1 MKKGKQLIL
10 LLVLCLVSFAF
21 PAFAGEQKV
30 FDYADLLTTEEEAEL
45 QQMAEAMVNDWA
57 MDLAF
62 LTTYD
67 TEGMAVR
74 EYGAQFYIEQDLG
87 VGPNYDGVIFVVD
100 MTTREAQ
107 IVTSG
112 KAIDV
117 FTDYYLEKMWNN
129 MQGDFAD
136 GYYFWGME
144 TLVNDMNY
152 YNAEYQKYL
161 TDPDYV
167 SEYEAEMSGEPTAL
181 GYAIAFGMFFG
192 LPLIIAAIGVA
203 MMKSQCK
210 NVKPYSAGEAYLKQ
224 NGFYLSTNKDIFA
237 NTRTTMA
244 PIPKDNDD
252 GGSWGGGSSTFS
264 SGGRSFG
271 GGGGKF

>member
-1 MKKGKQLIL
+1 MKKGKQLII

-45 QQMAEAMVNDWA
+45 QQMAEAMVTDWA

-62 LTTYD
+62 LTTTD
-67 TEGMAVR
+67 TEGLPVR
-74 EYGAQFYIEQDLG
+74 EYGAQFYIEQELG
-87 VGPNYDGVIFVVD
+87 VGPDYDGVIFVVD
-100 MTTREAQ
+100 MTSREAQ

-129 MQGDFAD
+129 MKPDFAD
-136 GYYFWGME
+136 GNYFWGME
-144 TLVNDMNY
+144 NLVYDMKY

-161 TDPDYV
+161 TDPNYV
-167 SEYEAEMSGEPTAL
+167 SEYEAEMSGESSGL
-181 GYAIAFGMFFG
+181 GYIMLFCIFFVGPAIVAAIA
-192 LPLIIAAIGVA
+192 VA
-203 MMKSQCK
+203 MMKSQAN
-210 NVKPYSAGEAYLKQ
+210 NVRPYSAGEAYLKQ
-224 NGFYLSTNKDIFA
+224 NGFYLSTDKDIFA

-252 GGSWGGGSSTFS
+252 GGSWGGGSSTFR

-271 GGGGKF
+271 GGGGSF